1 MQLRAHVRGRMRA
14 RTLAGCAAGMALL
27 ATGCRTT
34 PADPFRAGEL
44 EAARGELTAALLS
57 FDCVPSSDAHYA
69 EARLAAA
76 GVERRLRHHL
86 ELLLLGPQLR
96 GEWRDPEALAA
107 FEQARTAWP
116 GAPDVVPLIAATE
129 ARRQVTAA
137 FAGPLPTAE
146 PVLPGVAESN
156 PAGAAPAAEVA
167 VPDDPAHGDDAPSNE
182 VTQIEA
188 RMRAGD
194 VDTVLGDLLALQ
206 RRYPADR
213 RLAIR
218 ASRLLEQRGLV
229 HYGQGNV
236 AAALADWQRACEL
249 DPALRSAR
257 LLFDLASAELATSG
271 R

>member
-1 MQLRAHVRGRMRA
+1 MQVRAHVLA
-14 RTLAGCAAGMALL
+14 RTLARCAAGMVLL
-27 ATGCRTT
+27 AGGCRTT

-44 EAARGELTAALLS
+44 EAARGDLTSALLS
-57 FDCVPSSDAHYA
+57 FDCVPSSDPHYA
-69 EARLAAA
+69 ASRLAAA

-86 ELLLLGPQLR
+86 ELLLLGLQLR

-116 GAPDVVPLIAATE
+116 GAPDVIPLIAATE
-129 ARRQVTAA
+129 ARRLVTAA

-146 PVLPGVAESN
+146 PALPGAAEGN
-156 PAGAAPAAEVA
+156 QPVAGAAPAAEIA
-167 VPDDPAHGDDAPSNE
+167 VPEDPARSDDAPSAE

-229 HYGQGNV
+229 HYGQGSV

-257 LLFDLASAELATSG
+257 LLFDLASAELANSG
-271 R
+271 H

>member
-1 MQLRAHVRGRMRA
+1 VTMTLRRLA
-14 RTLAGCAAGMALL
+14 RTLASWAAGAALL
-27 ATGCRTT
+27 AGGCRTA
-34 PADPFRAGEL
+34 PGDPFRAGEL
-44 EAARGELTAALLS
+44 EASRGQLAAALLS
-57 FDCVPSSDAHYA
+57 FDSVPSSDPHYA

-86 ELLLLGPQLR
+86 ELLLLGLQLR

-116 GAPDVVPLIAATE
+116 DAPDVAPLIAATQ

-137 FAGPLPTAE
+137 FAGPLTTAE
-146 PVLPGVAESN
+146 PARPGAADGN
-156 PAGAAPAAEVA
+156 PAVPGAAPAAEVA
-167 VPDDPAHGDDAPSNE
+167 VPDDPVRSDDAPSAE

-188 RMRAGD
+188 RMHAGD

-206 RRYPADR
+206 RRYPGDR

-236 AAALADWQRACEL
+236 AAALADWQRAFEL

-257 LLFDLASAELATSG
+257 LLFDLASAELAAPG